1 VIEFTR
7 MSVKDSQVN
16 IEELAISEGIW
27 HAEASDPSDIVLK
40 SSIRYVRNVNGYKFA
55 HKLDKAEKDQLSKIL
70 IEHISRIRGCNG
82 FSVYALDSISEGERN
97 IFLER
102 NILNADSGREGSL
115 LISDQQDCYFLL
127 CNCDHILFVTARS
140 GYHFQDIYAFGK
152 TTIQNIERES
162 DFSFSKS
169 FGFLTA
175 NPQQSGAGVEFSLTA
190 HLPGLVSSGNI
201 NENVVQ
207 LEKQGIGLRSS
218 WIDGYYE
225 IYNKYSMGMTE
236 RTIYN
241 NSTASFNRMI
251 QLERE
256 NRESSFERNKNFI
269 EDKAWRS
276 YGILLSSRLISLY
289 EAFDLLSN
297 LRLGISLGIISYLT
311 IKDINLLLYYIQD
324 FHLKKRYTIEDNSL
338 NMDEVRAK
346 FLRDYLK
353 EVI

>member
-27 HAEASDPSDIVLK
+27 HTEASDPSDIILK
-40 SSIRYVRNVNGYKFA
+40 SVIRYVRNVQGYKFA
-55 HKLDKAEKDQLSKIL
+55 HKLDKAERAHLSKIL
-70 IEHISRIRGCNG
+70 IEQILRIGVCNN
-82 FSVYALDSISEGERN
+82 FSVYTLDSISEGERN
-97 IFLER
+97 IFFER
-102 NILNADSGREGSL
+102 NILNADSGREGTL
-115 LISDQQDCYFLL
+115 LISDQQDCSFLL
-127 CNCDHILFVTARS
+127 CTCDHILFVTARS
-140 GYHFQDIYAFGK
+140 GYHFHDIYTFGK
-152 TTIQNIERES
+152 TIIQNLDRES
-162 DFSFSKS
+162 DFSFSES
-169 FGFLTA
+169 FGYLTA

-190 HLPGLVSSGNI
+190 HLPGLVSSGKI
-201 NENVVQ
+201 NETVAQ

-225 IYNKYSMGMTE
+225 IHNKYSMGMTE
-236 RTIYN
+236 RMIYN
-241 NSTASFNRMI
+241 NSTAAFSRII

-256 NRESSFERNKNFI
+256 NRESSFEKNKNLI

-297 LRLGISLGIISYLT
+297 LRLGISLGIINYLT

-324 FHLKKRYTIEDNSL
+324 FHLKKRYTIEDNTI